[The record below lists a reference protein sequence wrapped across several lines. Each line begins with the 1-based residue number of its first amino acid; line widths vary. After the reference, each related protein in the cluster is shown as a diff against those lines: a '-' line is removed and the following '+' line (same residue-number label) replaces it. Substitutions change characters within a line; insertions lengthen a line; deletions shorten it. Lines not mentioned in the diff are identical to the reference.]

1 MTVQSFVQ
9 PPQGRFAIGCAA
21 VLIGLPVLGTAIALF
36 GESPLLAPI
45 PLAVGAV
52 ILGVA
57 YYVFNEETR
66 VDLDERAMRL
76 SHVRVIFGVRLTPRV
91 AWELP
96 TSSLTR
102 AKEVRKK
109 TPASKGGWNHS
120 TVLEFPSGRSLD
132 ARELGGSEDFAS
144 PYNQLVRAL
153 EQRLGSAFERP
164 PEIV

>member
-1 MTVQSFVQ
+1 MSAQSFVQ
-9 PPQGRFAIGCAA
+9 PPQGRFALGCASIF
-21 VLIGLPVLGTAIALF
+21 IGLPVLGSTVALF

-45 PLAVGAV
+45 PLVLGALL
-52 ILGVA
+52 LGVA

-66 VDLDERAMRL
+66 IDLDEHTMRF
-76 SHVRVIFGVRLTPRV
+76 SRTRVIVGVRLAPRV
-91 AWELP
+91 EWEFP